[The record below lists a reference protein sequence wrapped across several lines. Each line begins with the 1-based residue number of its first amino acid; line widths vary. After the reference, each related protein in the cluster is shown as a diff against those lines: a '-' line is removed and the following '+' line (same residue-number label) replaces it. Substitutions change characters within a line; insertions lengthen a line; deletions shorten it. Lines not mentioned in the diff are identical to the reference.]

1 MPKDAKALALEI
13 LEETWNKKTPA
24 LIEELYST
32 NCIIHTPDG
41 ALHGIAGAKQL
52 YAAYTTSFPD
62 MHFTI
67 EDIIAEDDRVAVR
80 YIFNGTHHGA
90 LRDIPPTGKHVTVV
104 GSVFFRF
111 ADGKVVEQRGLWDS
125 LSFMQQLGVV
135 ST

>member
-1 MPKDAKALALEI
+1 MPKDAKALVLAI

-24 LIEELYST
+24 LIEELYGT

-41 ALHGIAGAKQL
+41 ALHGIEGAKQL

-62 MHFTI
+62 VHFTI

-80 YIFNGTHHGA
+80 YIFHGTHRGA
-90 LRDIPPTGKHVTVV
+90 LRGIPPTGKHVTVV

-111 ADGKVVEQRGLWDS
+111 ADGKLIEQRGLWDS